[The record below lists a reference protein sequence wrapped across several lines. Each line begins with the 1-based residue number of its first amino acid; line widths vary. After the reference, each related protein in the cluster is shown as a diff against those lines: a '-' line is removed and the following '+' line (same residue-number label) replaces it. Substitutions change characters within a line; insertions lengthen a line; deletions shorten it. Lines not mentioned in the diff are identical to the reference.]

1 MGKLGIIAI
10 AIALGGCSVM
20 PKECMVDITH
30 ISHPTLGPPFGPESE
45 EGTIDS
51 TGTSCRWEANRLI
64 GEMGL
69 SYKIPNSDLYGND
82 FIFIGKV
89 AYKIWEQR
97 Q

>member
-1 MGKLGIIAI
+1 MGKLGILALT
-10 AIALGGCSVM
+10 IALSGCVTM
-20 PKECMVDITH
+20 PKECLVDVTH

-51 TGTSCRWEANRLI
+51 FGSSCRWEADKLLA
-64 GEMGL
+64 EMGL
-69 SYKIPNSDLYGND
+69 AYKIPDSDLYGND

-89 AYKIWEQR
+89 AYKIWER